1 MAAQYASAMS
11 GNTVSRT
18 ASSRQRVRVFVED
31 PELGSGLDP
40 EARGAAEQITAPL
53 LRVPRGHWDFKADPK
68 RLGSHLGLLIL
79 DGLLVR
85 EVTVGEVA
93 CAELLGTG
101 DILRP
106 WTGAGAETASIQA
119 LSSWEA
125 LEDMRVAVLDPRF
138 ALQIAR
144 WPYVSAAIVDR
155 VVIRARWLA
164 FHLAV
169 CHVVGIEKRLVILFW
184 HLADR
189 WGKVTSEGVRIAL
202 PLSHGMI
209 AKLVGSRRPTVTTA
223 MGKLRDEG
231 VILRNGEGAWLLC
244 GAPPEDLRNVRGT
257 VGAREL
263 RKDISGSDPTPKD
276 PGGE

>member
-1 MAAQYASAMS
+1 MAAP
-11 GNTVSRT
+11 TVTTPQTTRER
-18 ASSRQRVRVFVED
+18 ARVFVED
-31 PELGSGLDP
+31 PELAAELDA
-40 EARGAAEQITAPL
+40 ESLAAAEQITAPL
-53 LRVPRGHWDFKADPK
+53 LRVPQGHWDFKADPA
-68 RLGSHLGLLIL
+68 RLTGHLGLLVL
-79 DGLLVR
+79 DGLLLR
-85 EVTVGEVA
+85 EVMVGEVG

-101 DILRP
+101 DMMRP
-106 WTGAGAETASIQA
+106 WTIATGEQASIQA
-119 LSSWEA
+119 LSRWEA
-125 LEDMRVAVLDPRF
+125 LEDTRLAVLDPRF

-144 WPYVSAAIVDR
+144 WPQVSSMIVDR
-155 VVIRARWLA
+155 ALIRARWLS

-189 WGKVTSEGVRIAL
+189 WGKVTPDGVRISL

-231 VILRNGEGAWLLC
+231 VIEKVDDGWLLH
-244 GAPPEDLRNVRGT
+244 GVPSEDLRNVRGV
-257 VGAREL
+257 VGARDPRQDL
-263 RKDISGSDPTPKD
+263 MGQPTPKD

>member
-1 MAAQYASAMS
+1 M
-11 GNTVSRT
+11 
-18 ASSRQRVRVFVED
+18 
-31 PELGSGLDP
+31 
-40 EARGAAEQITAPL
+40 
-53 LRVPRGHWDFKADPK
+53 
-68 RLGSHLGLLIL
+68 
-79 DGLLVR
+79 R

-106 WTGAGAETASIQA
+106 WTGAGAEPPRSRPWPG
-119 LSSWEA
+119 WEA
-125 LEDMRVAVLDPRF
+125 LEDVRLAVLDPRF

-144 WPYVSAAIVDR
+144 WPQVSATIVDR

-189 WGKVTSEGVRIAL
+189 WGKVTPEGVRIELPAL
-202 PLSHGMI
+202 ARHDRQ
-209 AKLVGSRRPTVTTA
+209 ARRLAPPD
-223 MGKLRDEG
+223 RDHRDG
-231 VILRNGEGAWLLC
+231 QAARRGHDPAHGEGAWLLC
-244 GAPPEDLRNVRGT
+244 GSPPDDLRNVRGS

-263 RKDISGSDPTPKD
+263 RKDISATDETPKD